1 MTLDYATYTNAGG
14 REYNEDAV
22 GVYAASWCTR
32 FVVADGLGG
41 HRNGAEA
48 ARTVVKAVAEGDR
61 MPLPTLMESAQE
73 AVLTLQKETNGRMKS
88 TAVVLEVEG
97 KEARWANV
105 GDSRLYYLRQGLL
118 CRVTQDHSVAY
129 KKYKAGE
136 ITRAQIAADEDQSQ
150 LLRAL
155 GSDHGQADLDSAEIE
170 PGDGFLL
177 CSDGLWEYV
186 TDQEICV
193 DFLKADSAQTWSKL
207 LLLRLMERLEPDS
220 DNLSLIT
227 VIVSEDEKQEGGSLC

>member
-1 MTLDYATYTNAGG
+1 MILDYATYTNAGG

-22 GVYAASWCTR
+22 WVQDCTWCTR

-48 ARTVVKAVAEGDR
+48 SRTVVKAVTEGDR
-61 MPLPTLMESAQE
+61 ISLATLMERAQE
-73 AVLTLQKETNGRMKS
+73 AVLSLQRETGGRMKS

-97 KEARWANV
+97 KKARWANV
-105 GDSRLYYLRQGLL
+105 GDSRLYHLRQGQLHS
-118 CRVTQDHSVAY
+118 VTQDHSVAY

-155 GSDHGQADLDSAEIE
+155 GSTHGQADLDSAEIE

-186 TDQEICV
+186 TDQEICI
-193 DFLKADSAQTWSKL
+193 DFLKADSAEMWSKL

-227 VIVSEDEKQEGGSLC
+227 VVVTEDEE